1 MKTIQ
6 KTDRGGVDE
15 TFTSRLIARC
25 GRVSGLLVTTLAFA
39 LAASPADAA
48 KQARSVKSIGEF
60 QMPIGDESQPAF
72 NEVEIRTRIPMGVE
86 RLRQEKQRLQD
97 APDLGAPE
105 DAGGQGASD
114 GSADAPAEPERD
126 AAAPDAAPDPLTL
139 STSCRTNVATGFAPS
154 DIHGA
159 SGPSV
164 LVVVTNVDVGVYNNS
179 NCALISRVPLTTL
192 FAGSIDIANQT
203 LFDPRVL
210 YDRSSGRFLVTAE
223 SRDNRGNTD
232 QYQYFAVSTSS
243 TASAWNRYQITLSRG
258 TTRFCKVATN
268 SFWDYPS
275 AGKSANRW
283 FITANDFAASGG
295 ATGAILAIDK
305 APTLTGGTAGIVCWN
320 NLQFNIAPP
329 IVLDGLTSQSVFLYP
344 RATSIGRYNH
354 AAGATPTA
362 DTLATATAY
371 TIPSWSIP
379 PDAVQP
385 NGQRL
390 DSIDGRF
397 QSASIQSRDRLWNV
411 HAVASGSR
419 PVVRWYRLQRTTSTV
434 LGTETYSGAAT
445 YHLFNPSFATNS
457 GIDGSPAYLTLSRT
471 IPTSPTGG
479 RAAMIIGAGP
489 NNTSADWSWSVAATS
504 SNQFATDGFGT
515 PCNSTSRG
523 SCRWGDYSSTNVDP
537 DGAGGGWG
545 FNQLVN
551 GTDQFSWFTVGRKK
565 LYNVQSGPIARG
577 APD

>member
-1 MKTIQ
+1 MKLIQ
-6 KTDRGGVDE
+6 RIVDRAPDS
-15 TFTSRLIARC
+15 FSARLT
-25 GRVSGLLVTTLAFA
+25 GRFGRLSALLVTTAALA
-39 LAASPADAA
+39 LAALPADAA
-48 KQARSVKSIGEF
+48 KQTRKVRSLGEF
-60 QMPIGDESQPAF
+60 QMPAGDESQPAF
-72 NEVEIRTRIPMGVE
+72 TEVEIRTRIPMGVE

-105 DAGGQGASD
+105 AEGDQGGIAG
-114 GSADAPAEPERD
+114 APAEAEVEDQAPET
-126 AAAPDAAPDPLTL
+126 APDSLTL
-139 STSCRTNVATGFAPS
+139 STSCTTNVATGFAPS

-159 SGPSV
+159 AGPSV
-164 LVVVTNVDVGVYNNS
+164 LVVVTNVDVGVDNKG

-192 FAGSIDIANQT
+192 FADSTDIANQT

-223 SRDNRGNTD
+223 SRDNRSGNTD

-243 TASAWNRYQITLSRG
+243 AASAWNRYQIPLSQG
-258 TTRFCKVATN
+258 STRYCKVATN

-295 ATGAILAIDK
+295 ATGAVLAVDK
-305 APTLTGGTAGIVCWN
+305 APTLTGGTAETICWN

-354 AAGATPTA
+354 AAGATPGA
-362 DTLATATAY
+362 DTLVTASAY

-390 DSIDGRF
+390 DSLDGRF

-411 HAVASGSR
+411 HAIASGSR
-419 PVVRWYRLQRTTSTV
+419 PVVRWYRLRRTSSTV
-434 LGTETYSGAAT
+434 LSTRTYSGAST
-445 YHLFNPSFATNS
+445 DHLFNPSFVTNS
-457 GIDGSPAYLTLSRT
+457 GIDGSPAFLTLSRT
-471 IPTSPTGG
+471 IPSNATAG
-479 RAAMIIGAGP
+479 RAAMMIGAGP
-489 NNTSADWSWSVAATS
+489 NTTTVGWSWSVAATS
-504 SNQFATDGFGT
+504 SSQFDTDGFGS

-523 SCRWGDYSSTNVDP
+523 SCRWGDYSSTTVDP
-537 DGAGGGWG
+537 DEAGSGWG
-545 FNQLVN
+545 FNQLIE
-551 GTDQFSWFTVGRKK
+551 GTNQFNWFTVGRKK
-565 LYNVQSGPIARG
+565 LYNLQSGPIAQG